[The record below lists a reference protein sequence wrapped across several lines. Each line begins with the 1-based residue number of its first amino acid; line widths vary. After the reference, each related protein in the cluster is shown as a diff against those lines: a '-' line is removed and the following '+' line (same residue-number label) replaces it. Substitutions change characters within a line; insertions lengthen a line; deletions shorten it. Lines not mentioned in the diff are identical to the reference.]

1 MANEWDMFFKDD
13 WGIDDVLNHAGFVY
27 LIQFPETSEYYV
39 GVKQVY
45 KGIKDYSKLKTTSKE
60 SNWKTYTSSSKTVKE
75 MIDSGME
82 YRKTILWCFKT
93 VNQAALVEAALIA
106 IFGTRNDYLNKAV
119 MVKARL
125 PKDRGAT
132 FEVLQKLIG
141 VLM

>member
-1 MANEWDMFFKDD
+1 MTEEWNMFFKNE
-13 WGIDDVLNHAGFVY
+13 WEIDDVLEHAGFVY
-27 LIQFPETSEYYV
+27 LIHFPDSCEYYI

-45 KGIKDYSKLKTTSKE
+45 KCIKDFSKLKDTSKE

-82 YRKTILWCFKT
+82 YKKSILWCFKT

-106 IFGTRNDYLNKAV
+106 IFGTRHDYLNKAV

-125 PKDRGAT
+125 PKDRGET
-132 FEVLQKLIG
+132 FGVLQRLIEVL
-141 VLM
+141 M